1 MKKEEKRVKIKEIK
15 RKMINK
21 LDLSKKHKLT

>member
-1 MKKEEKRVKIKEIK
+1 MKKEEKIIKIKEIK
-15 RKMINK
+15 SKMINK